1 MSALGVQKKHM
12 ICVEGSS
19 IQVTSYLC
27 HHCFTRG
34 WRIVIGVDSTVHVYD
49 HLRTCLYVCSPMAQ
63 SPLRTPREVE
73 KSGRDKE

>member
-1 MSALGVQKKHM
+1 M
-12 ICVEGSS
+12 IIICERRIMCIESNECIGRSKDNTLCVEGSS

-49 HLRTCLYVCSPMAQ
+49 HLRTCLYVCKPN
-63 SPLRTPREVE
+63 
-73 KSGRDKE
+73 